1 MGKNCFFLT
10 NNATKLQADV
20 GAKMA
25 IMGYKNIK
33 QENIYTTAY
42 ILPKYLAS
50 NSPLVR
56 KVFAIGMSAVRT
68 SLEAEGIQVIGAD
81 EHVLSPEVQVNE
93 VMFDNLELDPEVGAV
108 VFGLDMSFT
117 H

>member
-1 MGKNCFFLT
+1 MGK
-10 NNATKLQADV
+10 
-20 GAKMA
+20 
-25 IMGYKNIK
+25 MGYKNIK
-33 QENIYTTAY
+33 LENIYTTAY
-42 ILPKYLAS
+42 LLPKYLVS
-50 NSPLVR
+50 NYPTVR
-56 KVFAIGMSAVRT
+56 KVFAIGMSSVRT

-81 EHVLSPEVQVNE
+81 EHVLSPEVHVDE